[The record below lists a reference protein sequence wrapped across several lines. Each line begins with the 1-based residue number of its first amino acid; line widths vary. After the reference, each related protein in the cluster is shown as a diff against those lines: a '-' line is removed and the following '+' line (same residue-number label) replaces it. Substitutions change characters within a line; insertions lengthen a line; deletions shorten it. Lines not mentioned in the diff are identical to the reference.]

1 MASHRTFLTAESRNL
16 ALPVPLQDFSTPPAH
31 PWKMANKIAHIRKDF
46 VDKPSND
53 PSKNHAV
60 VFVEDLSI
68 RNMSKSG
75 AN

>member
-1 MASHRTFLTAESRNL
+1 VASHRTFLTEESRKL

-31 PWKMANKIAHIRKDF
+31 PWKTANKIGHIRKDS

-60 VFVEDLSI
+60 VFVEDLAI
-68 RNMSKSG
+68 RNMSNSG